1 MENKTQINTINI
13 LYGFLI
19 ISTVLGF
26 VPNIT
31 AFTASLVLWFITLI
45 AACIYRRKDKEDG
58 LLYNHMTYLI
68 GTIWIGTTF
77 ILMGTLIAGWWVFT
91 NGDNTAIDGAM
102 ASVANGAALDE
113 TAIKTIIEA
122 YLKTNRILL
131 IQSSAVAI
139 GPAILYFVYRVAN
152 GMSRAAK
159 GYRLA
164 NPKSWL

>member
-1 MENKTQINTINI
+1 MENKTQTNTINI

-26 VPNIT
+26 VPNFM
-31 AFTASLVLWFITLI
+31 AFIASLVLWFVTLI
-45 AACIYRRKDKEDG
+45 AAYVYRRKDTEDG

-68 GTIWIGTTF
+68 STIWIGTSF
-77 ILMGTLIAGWWVFT
+77 ILLGTLIAAWWVFT
-91 NGDNTAIDGAM
+91 NGDNTAINGAM
-102 ASVANGAALDE
+102 ASITNGATLDE
-113 TAIKTIIEA
+113 TAMRTITEA
-122 YLKTNRILL
+122 YLKANQSLL
-131 IQSSAVAI
+131 LKASAVAI

>member
-1 MENKTQINTINI
+1 MENKAQTNIINI

-19 ISTVLGF
+19 VSTVLGF
-26 VPNIT
+26 VPNVT
-31 AFTASLVLWFITLI
+31 AFTASLVLWFVTLV
-45 AACIYRRKDKEDG
+45 AAYIYRRKDKEDG

-77 ILMGTLIAGWWVFT
+77 ILIGTLIAGWWVFT

-102 ASVANGAALDE
+102 ASVANGAALDD
-113 TAIKTIIEA
+113 TALKAITEA
-122 YLKTNRILL
+122 YLKTNQTLL
-131 IQSSAVAI
+131 IQASAVAI
-139 GPAILYFVYRVAN
+139 GPAIIYFVYRVAN
-152 GMSRAAK
+152 GMSRAAQ